1 MKLRNRIPLIVILSL
16 TLILAAAAT
25 AHAQEAVSYTWTEPT
40 TGSPV
45 DHYVVQHSEDG
56 GAWVTVQDT
65 QTTNSYVLTAA
76 YDVEHRIRVAG
87 VDLQGRQGP
96 WSVASEAYTPTMGAP
111 GQPGQPI
118 AVF

>member
-1 MKLRNRIPLIVILSL
+1 MKQRTSIPIFVTLIALAILSFC
-16 TLILAAAAT
+16 AT
-25 AHAQEAVSYTWTEPT
+25 AQAQEVVNYTWAAPT

-45 DHYVVQHSEDG
+45 DRYVIQHSEDG
-56 GAWVTVQDT
+56 GAWVTVEDSQS
-65 QTTNSYVLTAA
+65 TNTYMLTAT

-87 VDLQGRQGP
+87 VDVQQRQGP
-96 WSVASEAYTPTMGAP
+96 WSVASEPYTPTLGSP

>member
-1 MKLRNRIPLIVILSL
+1 MKQCNRIRIPLLTALS
-16 TLILAAAAT
+16 ILALAAT
-25 AHAQEAVSYTWTEPT
+25 AAAQEEVTYTWSAPT

-56 GAWVTVQDT
+56 GNWVTVD
-65 QTTNSYVLTAA
+65 NNAHSNEYVLTAA
-76 YDVEHRIRVAG
+76 YDTEHSIRVAG
-87 VDLQGRQGP
+87 VDGQGRQGP
-96 WSVASEAYTPTMGAP
+96 WSVASEPYTPTLGAP

>member
-1 MKLRNRIPLIVILSL
+1 MKQSKSIQISLLFALS
-16 TLILAAAAT
+16 ILAIAAT
-25 AHAQEAVSYTWTEPT
+25 AQAQEEVTYTWSAPT

-56 GAWVTVQDT
+56 GSWITVESALANNT
-65 QTTNSYVLTAA
+65 YVLTAA
-76 YDVEHRIRVAG
+76 YDVEHAVRVAA
-87 VDLQGRQGP
+87 VDAEGRQGP
-96 WSVASEAYTPTMGAP
+96 WSIASEPYTPTLGAP

>member
-1 MKLRNRIPLIVILSL
+1 MNQRKRIPVLAILTAVS
-16 TLILAAAAT
+16 ILAVGAT
-25 AHAQEAVSYTWTEPT
+25 AQAQEVVNYTWAAPT

-65 QTTNSYVLTAA
+65 QTTNSYMLTAA
-76 YDVEHRIRVAG
+76 YDAEHRLRVAG
-87 VDLQGRQGP
+87 VDGQGRQGP
-96 WSVASEAYTPTMGAP
+96 WSVASEPYTPTLGAP

>member
-1 MKLRNRIPLIVILSL
+1 MKQRTSIPIFVTLLALAILVL
-16 TLILAAAAT
+16 CAT
-25 AHAQEAVSYTWTEPT
+25 AQAQEVVNYTWSAPT

-45 DHYVVQHSEDG
+45 SYYVIQHSEDG
-56 GAWVTVQDT
+56 GAWVTVEDSQS
-65 QTTNSYVLTAA
+65 TNTYMLTAA

-87 VDLQGRQGP
+87 IDDQHRQGS
-96 WSVASEAYTPTMGAP
+96 WSVASEPYSPSLGSP